1 MAEEKEKDKG
11 KKKGFKGLFKG
22 EKDETRKSDFVKELK
37 VAYRSIDDKGKYI
50 KTILL
55 PLVFLG
61 VLVFLMPFILEQ
73 FVPVPLNFNPATF
86 IIGGVV
92 PILLG
97 VFYPYISWKNR
108 ENDINSRMHF
118 MITHLRVLAISDLS
132 LKDIINM
139 LGGKKVYG
147 SLGEELKRASVLST
161 QWKVPLARAFRFVSE
176 RTPSK
181 MLRDFLDRFSQ
192 SLISGVGH
200 REFIEQ
206 EQGAVLEEYKTL
218 YESSNENIT
227 ILNEVYVSLLIAIT
241 FIMSFGLV
249 MPMIVGSADIN
260 TFVYLASFMMIVTEG
275 LLLYLLRSM
284 IPRDEV
290 WPQTGE
296 RGELEKG
303 LYNLFKVSLIACVAL
318 GVVFFVARYVLL
330 LSFMQFLPFEII
342 VALTLSPLLLPGFKA
357 YTAEEEISR
366 MERNFLGFLPA
377 LGSIAA
383 MRGGKINESVHYLSE
398 KDYGVLTKHIKAL
411 YRRLRTRINDDAA
424 WEWFG
429 VDTGS
434 NYIQRAS
441 EMFRE
446 ATYAAANPR
455 DVAHM
460 ITENIRKLRDLRVKK
475 QAIVK
480 TTASLFGGITFGV
493 AFCIYVSLLIA
504 KHLNDIWLETGD
516 PFKDLQYID
525 IGSILTTIPPQV
537 FANIFVVVFFVL
549 IIHSFMMAFTIRV
562 LRGSHVLLT
571 FLYFVPFVWIIAI
584 TAVGV
589 NLGLGAYLGM
599 S

>member
-1 MAEEKEKDKG
+1 MVEEKKG
-11 KKKGFKGLFKG
+11 NREKKKKFKGLFKG
-22 EKDETRKSDFVKELK
+22 KKDETKKNEFIKELK
-37 VAYRSIDDKGKYI
+37 VAYRSIENKGKYI

-61 VLVFLMPFILEQ
+61 VLVFLMPFILEKV
-73 FVPVPLNFNPATF
+73 VPVPLDLNPATF
-86 IIGGVV
+86 IIGGAV

-97 VFYPYISWKNR
+97 IFYPYISWKNR
-108 ENDINSRMHF
+108 ENDINSKMHF

-161 QWKVPLARAFRFVSE
+161 QWKVPLARAFRFVSD

-206 EQGAVLEEYKTL
+206 EQGGVLEEYKTM
-218 YESSNENIT
+218 YEASNENIT

-284 IPRDEV
+284 IPADEI

-296 RGELEKG
+296 KGRLEKG
-303 LYNLFKVSLIACVAL
+303 LYRLFKLSLIGCVTIGFVL
-318 GVVFFVARYVLL
+318 FFAKYSLSVPLL
-330 LSFMQFLPFEII
+330 QLMPFEILI
-342 VALTLSPLLLPGFKA
+342 AISLTPLLIPGVK
-357 YTAEEEISR
+357 TAMEENNITR
-366 MERNFLGFLPA
+366 RERNFLGFLPA

-398 KDYGVLTKHIKAL
+398 KDYGILTEHIRAL
-411 YRRLRTRINDDAA
+411 YRRLRTRIDDDAA

-455 DVAHM
+455 DVAH
-460 ITENIRKLRDLRVKK
+460 
-475 QAIVK
+475 
-480 TTASLFGGITFGV
+480 
-493 AFCIYVSLLIA
+493 
-504 KHLNDIWLETGD
+504 
-516 PFKDLQYID
+516 
-525 IGSILTTIPPQV
+525 
-537 FANIFVVVFFVL
+537 
-549 IIHSFMMAFTIRV
+549 
-562 LRGSHVLLT
+562 
-571 FLYFVPFVWIIAI
+571 
-584 TAVGV
+584 
-589 NLGLGAYLGM
+589 
-599 S
+599 

>member
-1 MAEEKEKDKG
+1 MAEEKKKDKG

-22 EKDETRKSDFVKELK
+22 EKDETGKSDFVKELK

-206 EQGAVLEEYKTL
+206 EQ
-218 YESSNENIT
+218 
-227 ILNEVYVSLLIAIT
+227 
-241 FIMSFGLV
+241 
-249 MPMIVGSADIN
+249 
-260 TFVYLASFMMIVTEG
+260 
-275 LLLYLLRSM
+275 
-284 IPRDEV
+284 
-290 WPQTGE
+290 
-296 RGELEKG
+296 
-303 LYNLFKVSLIACVAL
+303 
-318 GVVFFVARYVLL
+318 
-330 LSFMQFLPFEII
+330 
-342 VALTLSPLLLPGFKA
+342 
-357 YTAEEEISR
+357 
-366 MERNFLGFLPA
+366 
-377 LGSIAA
+377 
-383 MRGGKINESVHYLSE
+383 
-398 KDYGVLTKHIKAL
+398 
-411 YRRLRTRINDDAA
+411 
-424 WEWFG
+424 
-429 VDTGS
+429 
-434 NYIQRAS
+434 
-441 EMFRE
+441 
-446 ATYAAANPR
+446 
-455 DVAHM
+455 
-460 ITENIRKLRDLRVKK
+460 
-475 QAIVK
+475 
-480 TTASLFGGITFGV
+480 
-493 AFCIYVSLLIA
+493 
-504 KHLNDIWLETGD
+504 
-516 PFKDLQYID
+516 
-525 IGSILTTIPPQV
+525 
-537 FANIFVVVFFVL
+537 
-549 IIHSFMMAFTIRV
+549 
-562 LRGSHVLLT
+562 
-571 FLYFVPFVWIIAI
+571 
-584 TAVGV
+584 
-589 NLGLGAYLGM
+589 
-599 S
+599 